1 MSPFHI
7 WWYLW
12 YNIYKKYLGWYN
24 MKSKT
29 QRIHEINN
37 LFDESNLPIHL
48 VNDEDGVKAII
59 NNERECTFQ
68 FSPWTTPDSM
78 KNIVALAND
87 LYNINPEYVSLIK
100 HLSADKLLTFDR
112 IDDTMVPMSF
122 TILSDKN
129 VSFST
134 RLICDKVSSVSK
146 DENIIT
152 KTSVL
157 PSIDL
162 ATKCDLGDVKN
173 QLINLK
179 SVGETA
185 KNIVVD
191 EIKQLESDNSHNNM
205 QLFDALLSRQ
215 GIQSDTFY
223 FDIKDVSPELCSTVK
238 YSDIG
243 EIYHIDDNM
252 VTIRLAN
259 TNSDLIKIEVSKP
272 EIAMESVSVDGV
284 DVWLKKSI
292 YLASRSE
299 LPLSELSE
307 TTTRLRSEIATGV
320 ANHVSKTKESLNQ
333 LVNELSNLDQSDFV
347 DLENQLEQ

>member
-1 MSPFHI
+1 
-7 WWYLW
+7 
-12 YNIYKKYLGWYN
+12 
-24 MKSKT
+24 
-29 QRIHEINN
+29 
-37 LFDESNLPIHL
+37 
-48 VNDEDGVKAII
+48 
-59 NNERECTFQ
+59 
-68 FSPWTTPDSM
+68 
-78 KNIVALAND
+78 
-87 LYNINPEYVSLIK
+87 
-100 HLSADKLLTFDR
+100 
-112 IDDTMVPMSF
+112 MSF
-122 TILSDKN
+122 TILTDKN
-129 VSFST
+129 ISFST
-134 RLICDKVSSVSK
+134 RLVCDKVSSVSK

-252 VTIRLAN
+252 VTTRLAN
-259 TNSDLIKIEVSKP
+259 KNSDLINIEVSKP
-272 EIAMESVSVDGV
+272 EIASESVSVDGV
-284 DVWLKKSI
+284 DVWLNKSI

-320 ANHVSKTKESLNQ
+320 ANHASKTKESLNQ

>member
-100 HLSADKLLTFDR
+100 HLSADRLLTFDR
-112 IDDTMVPMSF
+112 ISDTLVPMSF
-122 TILSDKN
+122 TILTDKN
-129 VSFST
+129 ISFST
-134 RLICDKVSSVSK
+134 RLVCDKVSSVSK

-185 KNIVVD
+185 KKTPFFLVR
-191 EIKQLESDNSHNNM
+191 
-205 QLFDALLSRQ
+205 LFSLILF
-215 GIQSDTFY
+215 I
-223 FDIKDVSPELCSTVK
+223 ST
-238 YSDIG
+238 
-243 EIYHIDDNM
+243 
-252 VTIRLAN
+252 
-259 TNSDLIKIEVSKP
+259 SK
-272 EIAMESVSVDGV
+272 M
-284 DVWLKKSI
+284 
-292 YLASRSE
+292 YLPNYV
-299 LPLSELSE
+299 PLSN
-307 TTTRLRSEIATGV
+307 IAI
-320 ANHVSKTKESLNQ
+320 
-333 LVNELSNLDQSDFV
+333 
-347 DLENQLEQ
+347 

>member
-1 MSPFHI
+1 
-7 WWYLW
+7 
-12 YNIYKKYLGWYN
+12 

-100 HLSADKLLTFDR
+100 HLSADRLLTFDR
-112 IDDTMVPMSF
+112 ISDTLVPMSF
-122 TILSDKN
+122 TILTDKN
-129 VSFST
+129 ISFST
-134 RLICDKVSSVSK
+134 RLVCDKVSSVSK

-252 VTIRLAN
+252 VTTRLAN
-259 TNSDLIKIEVSKP
+259 KNSDLINIEVSKP
-272 EIAMESVSVDGV
+272 EIASESVSVDGV
-284 DVWLKKSI
+284 DVWLNKSI

-320 ANHVSKTKESLNQ
+320 ANHASKTKESLNQ

>member
-1 MSPFHI
+1 M
-7 WWYLW
+7 L
-12 YNIYKKYLGWYN
+12 
-24 MKSKT
+24 SKT
-29 QRIHEINN
+29 QRIHDINK
-37 LFDESNLPIHL
+37 LFDESHLPIHL
-48 VNDEDGVKAII
+48 VDDDGVKAII

-68 FSPWTTPDSM
+68 FTPWTTPDSM
-78 KNIVALAND
+78 KHIIALATD
-87 LYNINPEYVSLIK
+87 LYNINPDYVSLIK

-134 RLICDKVSSVSK
+134 RLAFDKVSSLSR

-152 KTSVL
+152 KTNVS

-162 ATKCDLGDVKN
+162 ATKCDLGEVKN

-179 SVGETA
+179 TVGVTA
-185 KNIVVD
+185 KNIVD
-191 EIKQLESDNSHNNM
+191 EIKQLESDNSYDM
-205 QLFDALLSRQ
+205 KLFEDLDSCH
-215 GIQSDTFY
+215 GIKSDNFY
-223 FDIKDVSPELCSTVK
+223 FDVKEVSPELCSTVK
-238 YSDIG
+238 YNDKG

-299 LPLSELSE
+299 LPLSELNE

>member
-1 MSPFHI
+1 M
-7 WWYLW
+7 
-12 YNIYKKYLGWYN
+12 
-24 MKSKT
+24 
-29 QRIHEINN
+29 
-37 LFDESNLPIHL
+37 
-48 VNDEDGVKAII
+48 
-59 NNERECTFQ
+59 
-68 FSPWTTPDSM
+68 
-78 KNIVALAND
+78 
-87 LYNINPEYVSLIK
+87 SLIK

-134 RLICDKVSSVSK
+134 RLAFDKVSSLSR

-152 KTSVL
+152 KTNVS

-162 ATKCDLGDVKN
+162 ATKCDLGEVKN

-179 SVGETA
+179 TVGVTA

-191 EIKQLESDNSHNNM
+191 EIKQLESDNSYDM
-205 QLFDALLSRQ
+205 KLFEDLDSSH
-215 GIQSDTFY
+215 GIKSDTFY
-223 FDIKDVSPELCSTVK
+223 FVVKEVSPELCSTVK
-238 YSDIG
+238 YNDKG

-259 TNSDLIKIEVSKP
+259 TNSDLINIEVSKP

-299 LPLSELSE
+299 LPLSELSD

>member
-1 MSPFHI
+1 
-7 WWYLW
+7 
-12 YNIYKKYLGWYN
+12 

-68 FSPWTTPDSM
+68 FSSWTTPDSM

-100 HLSADKLLTFDR
+100 HLSADRLLTFDR
-112 IDDTMVPMSF
+112 ISDTLVPMSF
-122 TILSDKN
+122 TILTDKN
-129 VSFST
+129 ISFST
-134 RLICDKVSSVSK
+134 RLVCDKVSSVSK

-252 VTIRLAN
+252 VTTRLAN
-259 TNSDLIKIEVSKP
+259 KNSDLINIEVSKP
-272 EIAMESVSVDGV
+272 EIASESVSVDGV
-284 DVWLKKSI
+284 D
-292 YLASRSE
+292 
-299 LPLSELSE
+299 
-307 TTTRLRSEIATGV
+307 
-320 ANHVSKTKESLNQ
+320 
-333 LVNELSNLDQSDFV
+333 LVE
-347 DLENQLEQ
+347 

>member
-1 MSPFHI
+1 
-7 WWYLW
+7 
-12 YNIYKKYLGWYN
+12 
-24 MKSKT
+24 
-29 QRIHEINN
+29 
-37 LFDESNLPIHL
+37 
-48 VNDEDGVKAII
+48 
-59 NNERECTFQ
+59 
-68 FSPWTTPDSM
+68 M

-100 HLSADKLLTFDR
+100 HLSADRLLTFDR
-112 IDDTMVPMSF
+112 ISDTLVPMSF
-122 TILSDKN
+122 TILTDKN
-129 VSFST
+129 ISFST
-134 RLICDKVSSVSK
+134 RLVCDKVSSVSK

-252 VTIRLAN
+252 VTTRLAN
-259 TNSDLIKIEVSKP
+259 KNSDLINIEVSKP
-272 EIAMESVSVDGV
+272 EIASESVSVDGV

-299 LPLSELSE
+299 LPLSELSD

-347 DLENQLEQ
+347 DLENQLEL